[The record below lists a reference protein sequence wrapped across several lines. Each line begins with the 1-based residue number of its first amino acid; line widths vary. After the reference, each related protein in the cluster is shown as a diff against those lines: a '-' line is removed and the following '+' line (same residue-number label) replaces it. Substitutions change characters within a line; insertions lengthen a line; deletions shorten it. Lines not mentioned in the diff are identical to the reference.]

1 MMVMLFAYHRAMKRL
16 EEARL
21 HKEIPETTRTSQMQE
36 LHKSLRVRC
45 CQQLFNILKLLIC
58 LLDFPFWPTSKRVK
72 AARFIPPCLHCCHL
86 FRWQEPTVLCTQR
99 KPVVLFLNS
108 SLQDVKAVLQ
118 ISPWFSSLYL
128 ADSRASD
135 TKTVED
141 HVLQFEICLD
151 PFIHPYKYL
160 LTKKKYKRILGC
172 IKTVKLLCYS
182 GKANSWVS
190 LLMIIVCCVVCFFLS
205 L

>member
-1 MMVMLFAYHRAMKRL
+1 MTVTFAYHRAMKRL

-45 CQQLFNILKLLIC
+45 CQILNNILKVLVC
-58 LLDFPFWPTSKRVK
+58 LLDFPFWPTSRVK
-72 AARFIPPCLHCCHL
+72 AARFILPCLHCCHL
-86 FRWQEPTVLCTQR
+86 FRWQEPTVLCAQQR
-99 KPVVLFLNS
+99 PVVLLLNS
-108 SLQDVKAVLQ
+108 SLQDVTAVLQ

-128 ADSRASD
+128 ADIRASD

-141 HVLQFEICLD
+141 SVLQFQICLD

-160 LTKKKYKRILGC
+160 LAKKKKKYKSILDY

-190 LLMIIVCCVVCFFLS
+190 LLMIIVCCVFFLS